1 MIQNYHT
8 KVFARFVE
16 RMVKTPE
23 GNGSLLDHSMVLYG
37 SGMSNANDHTHA
49 PLPLVVAGGGSGA
62 MRKLGHHLASPPHTP
77 MANLLLS
84 LAQKAGVETTTF
96 GASTEAMDL

>member
-1 MIQNYHT
+1 
-8 KVFARFVE
+8 
-16 RMVKTPE
+16 
-23 GNGSLLDHSMVLYG
+23 MVLYG

-62 MRKLGHHLASPPHTP
+62 MRKLGHHLASPPNTP